1 MLQFATILSVI
12 AVIALTQ
19 GGFLASLWWMDRG
32 SAAVAWWAA
41 AFAVLA
47 AGCGLTVWQ
56 VFNGP
61 AVAGVAGAALI
72 VSSFGLIWQA
82 VRLFDGRAVI
92 WPALAGAPVIW
103 FAIVMAVGAAVD
115 VNMVITSAGLLC
127 CGYVLLA
134 LYEVWRGRREA
145 LPSRQPLAAALLV
158 VLVCLLVQI
167 MLGAGP
173 GPAGVATRAMP
184 YGVWLT
190 LAAAI
195 AISTAAALALG
206 MSRERRQRSHEVVTA
221 LDPRTGALSLGA
233 FLAPAARLVAAQ
245 LRLGAPMTFVSIQLD
260 GQPPASVEARLCA
273 IHDQLMELTRPS
285 DIIARGKAG
294 AIAVVMPGV
303 EPDIVAVKMRRVL
316 ERSAAVVAEP
326 GDAGVW
332 SRKTAVDDTDVTWEA
347 PVRARVGMVS
357 SSEVGH
363 DLRAMMLAAEAAV
376 DDARS
381 ADGAHFSDTLVTYSA
396 RRPAVSRSAS
406 SWPGGVI
413 LSRLGDARHAGAF
426 ND

>member
-19 GGFLASLWWMDRG
+19 GGFLASLWWMDRS
-32 SAAVAWWAA
+32 SAGVGWWAA
-41 AFAVLA
+41 AFGVLA
-47 AGCGLTVWQ
+47 TGCGLTVWQ
-56 VFNGP
+56 VFGGP
-61 AVAGVAGAALI
+61 AVSGAAGAALVI
-72 VSSFGLIWQA
+72 ASFGLIWHA
-82 VRLFDGRAVI
+82 VRLFDGRPVI

-103 FAIVMAVGAAVD
+103 FAVVMALGAAVD
-115 VNMVITSAGLLC
+115 VLMVITSAGLLC

-134 LYEVWRGRREA
+134 LYELWRGRREA

-158 VLVCLLVQI
+158 VLVCLFAQI

-173 GPAGVATRAMP
+173 EPAVAAARAMP
-184 YGVWLT
+184 FGVWLT

-206 MSRERRQRSHEVVTA
+206 MSRERRQRSHEIVTA

-233 FLAPAARLVAAQ
+233 FLAPAARLVVAQ

-260 GQPPASVEARLCA
+260 GQSPTSVEARLCA

-303 EPDIVAVKMRRVL
+303 EPDIVAGKMRRVL
-316 ERSAAVVAEP
+316 EGSAGVVA
-326 GDAGVW
+326 GARTVAMNDDAL
-332 SRKTAVDDTDVTWEA
+332 WEA

-381 ADGAHFSDTLVTYSA
+381 ADGAPFADTLVTYTA

-413 LSRLGDARHAGAF
+413 LSRLGDARHAGAY